1 MQLKRSQ
8 AIVNIRVRYI
18 QRILADP
25 YRVGLDRS
33 KVKRLLTS
41 CAFGRPVASDR
52 SRDLYTT
59 CGTVVLIRPRSMG
72 WQARVAG
79 IQERSMEG
87 I

>member
-1 MQLKRSQ
+1 MQLERSQ
-8 AIVNIRVRYI
+8 AIVNIGVRYI

-25 YRVGLDRS
+25 YRVGSDRS
-33 KVKRLLTS
+33 KIKRLLTS

-59 CGTVVLIRPRSMG
+59 CVTVVLIRPQSMDQ
-72 WQARVAG
+72 QARVVE
-79 IQERSMEG
+79 IPERSTEG